1 MFNECLFHLCDCTCT
16 NVMCILNFLMIKYKN
31 IFEYFICFWKCFYV
45 FVCSEFFQT
54 VNFFLVEKLFQK
66 HFHEYESTHENE
78 EAIFSIFWNL
88 HREFRN
94 CFTSRSYPRNLSRC
108 FRGHFT
114 SNFTRNLPKK
124 WAVLQFL
131 KSNSDSFSNISILPP
146 PHLSKPKTPFP
157 SKSHPKLKINH
168 S

>member
-1 MFNECLFHLCDCTCT
+1 MNAYSICVIVHVQMWCAYSISWWSNTKIFLS
-16 NVMCILNFLMIKYKN
+16 IL
-31 IFEYFICFWKCFYV
+31 YV
-45 FVCSEFFQT
+45 FENVFMFLCVQSFSKLSI
-54 VNFFLVEKLFQK
+54 FFLVEKLFQK
-66 HFHEYESTHENE
+66 HFREYESTHENE

-94 CFTSRSYPRNLSRC
+94 CFTGRSYLRNLSRC

-131 KSNSDSFSNISILPP
+131 KSNSDNFSNISILPP
-146 PHLSKPKTPFP
+146 PRLSKPKTPFP